1 MRTSI
6 DLPDDLFRS
15 AKALSSLRGVTLKT
29 LITRAVER
37 ELESATIQ
45 FRPRRVEFPLVRSRQ
60 PGWVAVTS
68 DMIADLLEKE
78 EGIGLSS

>member
-37 ELESATIQ
+37 ELESATVQ
-45 FRPRRVEFPLVRSRQ
+45 FRPRRVEFPLVRSRR
-60 PGWVAVTS
+60 PGSVAVTS
-68 DMIADLLEKE
+68 NMIADLLEKE